1 MREEG
6 ERGGWGRYGEVSGE
20 LATGT
25 ALPSSC
31 LADFLLRVERS
42 RPFSDSQ
49 GIDRGRLGVSRLNGA
64 WKTGAWKGCA
74 SGAGVLMAVEREEK
88 GCQDGGG
95 KGRREREK
103 EREGAGACN

>member
-1 MREEG
+1 M
-6 ERGGWGRYGEVSGE
+6 
-20 LATGT
+20 
-25 ALPSSC
+25 
-31 LADFLLRVERS
+31 
-42 RPFSDSQ
+42 
-49 GIDRGRLGVSRLNGA
+49 SRLNGA